1 MEPTVKHRTLNR
13 TGETG
18 QRAQRGFTLLE
29 VLMSM
34 VVLTV
39 GLISLAGVFGLAMA
53 NTQTSQQDMIAKQLA
68 NEAMESMFTAR
79 DTAQV
84 TWTQIQNA
92 SVGGIF
98 LDGAQPLY
106 TPGNDG
112 IIGTSDDSTT
122 GQPQV
127 LKEPGPDG
135 IFGTSDD
142 VQVPLSN
149 YQRTILIQPVIDAF
163 GNTSATLRGVTITIQ
178 YTAPQFRL
186 PKTFILTSY
195 ISQFR

>member
-1 MEPTVKHRTLNR
+1 MESTVKHGTRNR
-13 TGETG
+13 GAEST
-18 QRAQRGFTLLE
+18 QRRQRGFTLLE
-29 VLMSM
+29 VLISM

-53 NTQTSQQDMIAKQLA
+53 NTQTSQQDLIAKQLA

-79 DTAQV
+79 DTAQL
-84 TWTQIQNA
+84 TWGQIQNS

-98 LDGAQPLY
+98 LDGAQPMF

-112 IIGTSDDSTT
+112 IIGTADDATT
-122 GQPQV
+122 GTPQV
-127 LKEPGPDG
+127 LHEPGPDG

-142 VQVPLSN
+142 VSIPLSN

-163 GNTSATLRGVTITIQ
+163 GNTSITLRNVTITIQ
-178 YTAPQFRL
+178 YTTPQFKL
-186 PKTFILTSY
+186 PKTFVLTSY